1 FPEKLNTSIKAVVFD
16 LDGVYFGS
24 GTNNF
29 FDALFQKYGL
39 NRDQVVEVYFKS
51 DQMQEYKSGKISGE
65 DYWNYAISHW
75 GIQAKQS
82 DLIELLINS
91 YSVNPLIDKYIEK
104 LQSKGIK
111 TAVCTNNFPERLEN
125 LMKRFKLHEKF
136 DVIVA
141 SYQVGVTKPDTRIF
155 KTLAKRLGLNPHEI
169 LMSDDIEA

>member
-1 FPEKLNTSIKAVVFD
+1 
-16 LDGVYFGS
+16 
-24 GTNNF
+24 
-29 FDALFQKYGL
+29 
-39 NRDQVVEVYFKS
+39 
-51 DQMQEYKSGKISGE
+51 
-65 DYWNYAISHW
+65 
-75 GIQAKQS
+75 
-82 DLIELLINS
+82 
-91 YSVNPLIDKYIEK
+91 PLIDKYIEK

-169 LMSDDIEA
+169 LMSDDIEANVDALKALGFQAFLYTGLENFTAQVENKISG